1 MLSVTGAV
9 KAFGRRR
16 SVGQRDAVRRRRGRA
31 DQARPYKPPATK
43 ALRMLAFLLVLSFYL
58 VRLTQSVLRHRLRRY
73 GKLHEPIRIAFRARP
88 KPTWVRREVIRLKAL
103 MREAGTCRAIEKTF
117 NRRFA
122 RKKHMTVGRTFVNE
136 LIRRHRYQIELEQRR
151 IKNRKPRPV
160 PRNLIWGLDLTGKTD
175 LGQTTHSV
183 LAILEHASRAAL
195 WLEAL
200 QNKSSWTLILK
211 LVHVIQRY
219 GKPRIIRTD
228 NESIFTSKLFRL
240 ALFLLAIRHQRVD
253 LHCPWQNGRVER
265 FFGTLKGKLD
275 QLLVE
280 SLPALNAALGEFR
293 FFYNHVRPHQNLGG
307 KTPAEAWAGINPY
320 TTRVKG
326 EYWFESWDGLL
337 KGYYLRR

>member
-151 IKNRKPRPV
+151 IKNR
-160 PRNLIWGLDLTGKTD
+160 
-175 LGQTTHSV
+175 
-183 LAILEHASRAAL
+183 
-195 WLEAL
+195 
-200 QNKSSWTLILK
+200 
-211 LVHVIQRY
+211 
-219 GKPRIIRTD
+219 
-228 NESIFTSKLFRL
+228 
-240 ALFLLAIRHQRVD
+240 
-253 LHCPWQNGRVER
+253 
-265 FFGTLKGKLD
+265 
-275 QLLVE
+275 
-280 SLPALNAALGEFR
+280 
-293 FFYNHVRPHQNLGG
+293 
-307 KTPAEAWAGINPY
+307 
-320 TTRVKG
+320 
-326 EYWFESWDGLL
+326 
-337 KGYYLRR
+337 